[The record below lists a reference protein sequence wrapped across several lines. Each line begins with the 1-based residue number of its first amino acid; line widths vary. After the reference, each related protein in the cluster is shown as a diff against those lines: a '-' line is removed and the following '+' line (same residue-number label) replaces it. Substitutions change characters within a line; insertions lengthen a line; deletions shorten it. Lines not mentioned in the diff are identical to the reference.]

1 MNKRELNHLYT
12 FRSIRPDEG
21 YQAAEIERI
30 CFPPQEACT
39 QERMLK
45 RVSAA
50 PELFLTA
57 EEKSTGRLAGFLNG
71 IATDEEVFRDEFFTD
86 IQLHNPKGRN
96 VMLLGLDV
104 LPQHRGQGLASMLME
119 QYLGKEQRKGRKKI
133 FLTCLPDK
141 VKMYEK
147 MGFKDHGLADSSW
160 GGEQW
165 HEMSCTIN
173 E

>member
-1 MNKRELNHLYT
+1 MNKTELHQLYT
-12 FRSIRPDEG
+12 FRTIRPDEG
-21 YQAAEIERI
+21 EQAAEIERI

-39 QERMLK
+39 RERMLK
-45 RVSAA
+45 RVSDAS
-50 PELFLTA
+50 ELFLAA
-57 EEKSTGRLAGFLNG
+57 EENSTGKLAGFLNG

-86 IQLHNPKGRN
+86 IQLHNPQGRN

-119 QYLGKEQRKGRKKI
+119 QYLFREQQKGRKKI

-165 HEMSCTIN
+165 HEMSRVIN
-173 E
+173 G

>member
-1 MNKRELNHLYT
+1 
-12 FRSIRPDEG
+12 
-21 YQAAEIERI
+21 
-30 CFPPQEACT
+30 
-39 QERMLK
+39 
-45 RVSAA
+45 
-50 PELFLTA
+50 
-57 EEKSTGRLAGFLNG
+57 
-71 IATDEEVFRDEFFTD
+71 
-86 IQLHNPKGRN
+86 
-96 VMLLGLDV
+96 MLLGLDV